1 MGRVKQFESRS
12 RSTSASLISIL
23 SKKKESSVSEFF
35 YPELRAKYLDM
46 ATNLSFVVAIAICC
60 GLAMA
65 EVKKCYE
72 VKNKD
77 LTKPQGEVKCESGND
92 ICQFTKT
99 GGKKYAMGCG
109 TKEAF
114 KMSAKLL
121 NAEIKDK
128 CYKLEV
134 PDPKKPA
141 KMVKASQCYCEKEL
155 CNSGASDASQIKVS
169 GAIIACLLMTLMV
182 KT

>member
-1 MGRVKQFESRS
+1 MFVRIHEHSNTCPETEIWLTRSDFLPVFKQ
-12 RSTSASLISIL
+12 
-23 SKKKESSVSEFF
+23 
-35 YPELRAKYLDM
+35 
-46 ATNLSFVVAIAICC
+46 
-60 GLAMA
+60 
-65 EVKKCYE
+65 
-72 VKNKD
+72 
-77 LTKPQGEVKCESGND
+77 
-92 ICQFTKT
+92 
-99 GGKKYAMGCG
+99 
-109 TKEAF
+109 
-114 KMSAKLL
+114 
-121 NAEIKDK
+121 K